1 MKAIVLDHTRLPNV
15 RQVRYQFLIKTF
27 LWFWACTAALSLV
40 PSKSHATRQK
50 GSKTATVKGERISS
64 PIGKLPNPPVKQLL
78 NREKASA
85 DAAPLEIREHVV
97 HRAEDGETLSS
108 IVNRFRLPSSEK
120 RRWSR
125 ALAAFG
131 DRPLPQGKEVHFY
144 FSKPTASSA
153 FQSARLTAV
162 ELHQSDIMSLVWEQS
177 NEAIVF
183 QRVEQPYDIDLQ
195 IASAVVESSLLE
207 DAAKAGMEPALLAQ
221 LSEIFSWDVQL
232 DRDVVQGD
240 TVKILYEKRTRKISN
255 AKTSVRV
262 LAAELLTGGRKH
274 TAIYFEKQAG
284 VGGYYDLDGRSLARH
299 FLRFPLEFASITS
312 QFAESRFHPI
322 LKAAMPHKGVDFAA
336 VRGTPVRAIGDGTVA
351 QAGWNGPY
359 GKALDLEHDAGFMS
373 RYAHLHNFAAGI
385 THGSRVKKGQI
396 IGYVGSTGRSTGPHL
411 HFELYKDQQYIDP
424 LTVELPVEERL
435 EPALLRIFDTQKH
448 SYLFQLAT
456 GPHT

>member
-284 VGGYYDLDGRSLARH
+284 VGGY
-299 FLRFPLEFASITS
+299 
-312 QFAESRFHPI
+312 
-322 LKAAMPHKGVDFAA
+322 
-336 VRGTPVRAIGDGTVA
+336 
-351 QAGWNGPY
+351 W
-359 GKALDLEHDAGFMS
+359 
-373 RYAHLHNFAAGI
+373 
-385 THGSRVKKGQI
+385 
-396 IGYVGSTGRSTGPHL
+396 
-411 HFELYKDQQYIDP
+411 
-424 LTVELPVEERL
+424 
-435 EPALLRIFDTQKH
+435 LL
-448 SYLFQLAT
+448 
-456 GPHT
+456 